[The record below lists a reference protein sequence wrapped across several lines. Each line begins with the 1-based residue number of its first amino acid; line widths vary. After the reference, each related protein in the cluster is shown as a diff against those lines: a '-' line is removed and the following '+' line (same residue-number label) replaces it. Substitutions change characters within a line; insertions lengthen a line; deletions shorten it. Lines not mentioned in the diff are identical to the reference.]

1 MKKGLLFLAAFVLL
15 TFGAQAQSA
24 ELKASVRKLMAVS
37 GSDATLK
44 MIPEQILSMIEQ
56 QAPALPESVKV
67 EIQAMFSEEALLS
80 LMDRMVPIYA
90 KYYTQQDMDDLI
102 AFYDTPL
109 GKKLST
115 VQPQITLESMSVA
128 QQWAAEIG
136 QKVASKIMQSSTSE

>member
-1 MKKGLLFLAAFVLL
+1 
-15 TFGAQAQSA
+15 
-24 ELKASVRKLMAVS
+24 
-37 GSDATLK
+37 

-56 QAPALPESVKV
+56 QAPALPESVKAEV
-67 EIQAMFSEEALLS
+67 QAMFSEEALLS

-128 QQWAAEIG
+128 QQWAARDRTESRCENYAERRFR
-136 QKVASKIMQSSTSE
+136 VAAGM

>member
-1 MKKGLLFLAAFVLL
+1 
-15 TFGAQAQSA
+15 
-24 ELKASVRKLMAVS
+24 
-37 GSDATLK
+37 
-44 MIPEQILSMIEQ
+44 MIEQ

-136 QKVASKIMQSSTSE
+136 QKVAAKIMQSGVSE

>member
-1 MKKGLLFLAAFVLL
+1 
-15 TFGAQAQSA
+15 
-24 ELKASVRKLMAVS
+24 MAVS

-80 LMDRMVPIYA
+80 LMDQMVPIYA

-102 AFYDTPL
+102 CFLRYCRWVRSC
-109 GKKLST
+109 ST

-136 QKVASKIMQSSTSE
+136 QKVAAKIMQSGVSE

>member
-1 MKKGLLFLAAFVLL
+1 
-15 TFGAQAQSA
+15 
-24 ELKASVRKLMAVS
+24 MAVS

-136 QKVASKIMQSSTSE
+136 QKVAAKIMQSGVSE

>member
-24 ELKASVRKLMAVS
+24 EFKASVRKLM
-37 GSDATLK
+37 LK

-56 QAPALPESVKV
+56 QAPALPESVKA

>member
-24 ELKASVRKLMAVS
+24 EFKMAVS

>member
-1 MKKGLLFLAAFVLL
+1 
-15 TFGAQAQSA
+15 
-24 ELKASVRKLMAVS
+24 
-37 GSDATLK
+37 
-44 MIPEQILSMIEQ
+44 MIEQ

-80 LMDRMVPIYA
+80 LMDQMVPIYA

-136 QKVASKIMQSSTSE
+136 QKVAAKIMQSGVSE

>member
-15 TFGAQAQSA
+15 TFGAQAQIA
-24 ELKASVRKLMAVS
+24 EFKASVLKLMAVS

-80 LMDRMVPIYA
+80 LMDQMVPIYA

-136 QKVASKIMQSSTSE
+136 QKVAAKIMQSGVSE

>member
-24 ELKASVRKLMAVS
+24 EFKASVRKLMAVS

-56 QAPALPESVKV
+56 QAPALPESV

>member
-24 ELKASVRKLMAVS
+24 EFKASVRKLMAVS

-136 QKVASKIMQSSTSE
+136 QKVASKIMQSSTPE

>member
-24 ELKASVRKLMAVS
+24 EFKASVRKLMAVS

-44 MIPEQILSMIEQ
+44 MIPEQILEQ
-56 QAPALPESVKV
+56 QAPALPESVKA

>member
-15 TFGAQAQSA
+15 TFCAQAQSA
-24 ELKASVRKLMAVS
+24 EFKASVRKLMAVS

-56 QAPALPESVKV
+56 QAPALPESVKA